1 MRNLI
6 EFLRHHIGMMLTTV
20 GGDTL
25 DNVYHSLQNI
35 QFVYN
40 KKHYEQFISKTAA

>member
-6 EFLRHHIGMMLTTV
+6 QFLRHRIGMMLITV
-20 GGDTL
+20 GGDAL
-25 DNVYHSLQNI
+25 KNVSYILQNI

-40 KKHYEQFISKTAA
+40 KKHYE

>member
-6 EFLRHHIGMMLTTV
+6 QFLRHRIGMMLITA

-25 DNVYHSLQNI
+25 NNVSYYIQNI

-40 KKHYEQFISKTAA
+40 KKHYEQFISKPAA